1 MGKIINRKAIKKFE
15 YPGLI
20 YNFRFRVVTLV
31 VIIVAVTGYLAFQ
44 LFTHRLEKQLK
55 VCSVDNF
62 NVVMDLLREDYIFEM
77 QQNGKKAIY
86 SVIDKLENNPLI
98 LDIQVLNDEGKI
110 VYSKN
115 KETDNP
121 LSSLE
126 EIKNNP
132 EFSFEEF
139 QKNDSSYFRGIIPVY
154 NKPNCS
160 NCHQKDKKL
169 LGYLLV
175 DFSNNKIKYNIS
187 NVKTFG
193 KFYTFSLIL
202 VLLLIVGFLHYRYIK
217 KALQEFNH
225 TFMAI
230 KKGDLTKRVNIPE
243 KDELGVL
250 AKNFN
255 QTLDKLQE
263 YQNTIE
269 ELHRKEMMNAQKLA
283 TVGEMAA
290 SFAHEIKNPLTGI
303 VNALNIVLE
312 ESEDSEKQLILKEIQ
327 HQSMR
332 VTKAINELLQYSK
345 PIKLHKNENDI
356 NKLLLQVHRVLQ
368 TQTEGKNIEFK
379 LRLDPDIPLF
389 KFDYSQIET
398 VLMNLGINAI
408 QAINKNG
415 TIILESSFIEKE
427 NKVQIKIEDS
437 GSGIEKEYLEKIF
450 RPFFT
455 TKHQGTGLGLAIAN
469 DIVERHEGRIT
480 VESER
485 GKGTTFTIYLPVN

>member
-1 MGKIINRKAIKKFE
+1 
-15 YPGLI
+15 
-20 YNFRFRVVTLV
+20 
-31 VIIVAVTGYLAFQ
+31 
-44 LFTHRLEKQLK
+44 
-55 VCSVDNF
+55 
-62 NVVMDLLREDYIFEM
+62 
-77 QQNGKKAIY
+77 
-86 SVIDKLENNPLI
+86 
-98 LDIQVLNDEGKI
+98 
-110 VYSKN
+110 
-115 KETDNP
+115 
-121 LSSLE
+121 
-126 EIKNNP
+126 
-132 EFSFEEF
+132 
-139 QKNDSSYFRGIIPVY
+139 
-154 NKPNCS
+154 
-160 NCHQKDKKL
+160 

-175 DFSNNKIKYNIS
+175 DFSNDKINYNIS

-202 VLLLIVGFLHYRYIK
+202 VLLLIVGFLHYRYIR
-217 KALQEFNH
+217 KALQEFNN
-225 TFMAI
+225 TFKAI

-250 AKNFN
+250 AKNLN

-263 YQNTIE
+263 YQKTIE

-379 LRLDPDIPLF
+379 LRLDPDIPVF

-437 GSGIEKEYLEKIF
+437 GSGIKKEYLEKIF

-469 DIVERHEGRIT
+469 DIVERHEGRII
-480 VESER
+480 VESEM
-485 GKGTTFTIYLPVN
+485 GKGTTFTIYLPVS